1 MRRCRPGLA
10 THFENLLVDR
20 YTPEMTAWVDD
31 TRRVVVKI
39 GSRVLVDEAH
49 LLDERRVHALTRQM
63 AALRAGGREIVCVS
77 SGAIAAGLGDLGF
90 SDRPR
95 DLPSLQ
101 AAAALGQS
109 RLIGLYR
116 RFFAEHGIA
125 AAQVLLTRADLQAR
139 ARHLNARNTFSRLLR
154 AGVVPIVNENDTVAV
169 DEIRVGDNDLLSALV
184 ACLVRADVLVMLTT
198 VDGLMTRPPVASAGD
213 SGGELVEVVDRITPE
228 THAMAGG
235 SESAVATGGM
245 RSKLQAA
252 QMVTMA
258 GERAVIA
265 NGRTP
270 DVLTR
275 IFKGDRIGT
284 VFEPRPQRLDG
295 RKRWIAFFDH
305 ARGDIEIDAGAAK
318 ALRTAGRSLLAV
330 GITAVRGT
338 FERGDAVR
346 IVDPDGSEIGRA
358 LVNYASDEVVR
369 ILGCKSGEIV
379 KILGC
384 CEYEEVVHRD
394 NLVLI

>member
-1 MRRCRPGLA
+1 
-10 THFENLLVDR
+10 
-20 YTPEMTAWVDD
+20 MTAWVDD
-31 TRRVVVKI
+31 TRRIVVKI
-39 GSRVLVDEAH
+39 GSRVLVDETH
-49 LLDERRVHALTRQM
+49 MLDEPSVHALTRQM
-63 AALRAGGREIVCVS
+63 AALHAGGREVICVS
-77 SGAIAAGLGDLGF
+77 SGAIAAGLADLGF

-125 AAQVLLTRADLQAR
+125 AAQVLLTRADLQVR

-198 VDGLMTRPPVASAGD
+198 VDGLMTRPPVASAGGESGGE
-213 SGGELVEVVDRITPE
+213 SGGELIAVVDRITPE
-228 THAMAGG
+228 THAMAGE

-252 QMVTMA
+252 QMVTTA

-275 IFKGDRIGT
+275 IFKGEQVGT

-305 ARGDIEIDAGAAK
+305 PRGDIEIDAGAAK
-318 ALRTAGRSLLAV
+318 ALRTDGRSLLAV

-338 FERGDAVR
+338 FDRGDSVR
-346 IVDPDGSEIGRA
+346 IVDTDGTEMGRA
-358 LVNYASDEVVR
+358 LVNYPSDEVVR

>member
-1 MRRCRPGLA
+1 
-10 THFENLLVDR
+10 
-20 YTPEMTAWVDD
+20 MTAWVDD

-49 LLDERRVHALTRQM
+49 ILDEPRVHALTRQM
-63 AALRAGGREIVCVS
+63 AALRDGGRDVVCVS
-77 SGAIAAGLGDLGF
+77 SGAIAAGLADLGF

-116 RFFAEHGIA
+116 HFFAEHGIA
-125 AAQVLLTRADLQAR
+125 AAQVLLTRADLQDR
-139 ARHLNARNTFSRLLR
+139 TRHLNARNTFSRLLR

-184 ACLVRADVLVMLTT
+184 ACLIRADVLVMLTT
-198 VDGLMTRPPVASAGD
+198 ADGLLTRPPVGSTGE
-213 SGGELVEVVDRITPE
+213 SGGELVKVVDRITPE
-228 THAMAGG
+228 THAMAGE
-235 SESAVATGGM
+235 SESSVATGGM

-252 QMVTMA
+252 EMVTTA

-275 IFKGDRIGT
+275 IFNGEQVGT
-284 VFEPRPQRLDG
+284 VFEPRAQRLEG

-305 ARGDIEIDAGAAK
+305 ARGDIEIDSGAAR
-318 ALRTAGRSLLAV
+318 ALRTEGRSLLAV

-338 FERGDAVR
+338 FDKGDPVR
-346 IVDPDGSEIGRA
+346 IVDPDGAEIGRA
-358 LVNYASDEVVR
+358 LVNYRSDEVVR
-369 ILGCKSGEIV
+369 ILGCKSGEIE

-384 CEYEEVVHRD
+384 CEYDEVVHRD